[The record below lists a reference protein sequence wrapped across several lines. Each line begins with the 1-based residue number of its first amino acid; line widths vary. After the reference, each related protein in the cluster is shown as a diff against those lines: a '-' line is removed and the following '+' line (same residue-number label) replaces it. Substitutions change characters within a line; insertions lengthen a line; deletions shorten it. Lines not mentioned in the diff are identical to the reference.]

1 MARILSKEFFR
12 KMTPRMNKLSPELK
26 DYFLKSIE
34 ENMSRLIAEGKRLE
48 EIKGEVESLFAQYTT
63 IIEILEKIALE
74 TEIILHAQIPLVI
87 PAIFK
92 RIHTGASFDPTR
104 LEQDIRELFTKI
116 RMFEGVLR
124 EQKINMRNFSVSIP
138 EISQIID
145 EAPMEGFREAIK
157 KALLKIERRRS
168 HGLLKNVL
176 TNPLKFRLYS
186 LYSFLNSHNTAAI
199 QKVVQS
205 SPQLALSAP
214 QAILTS
220 KQPPPHTYYNAYYR
234 ERFLSPEQPP
244 PIVTKYKA
252 LSEANAETQNA
263 AQKEYWANIIRSS
276 NPAQQERDFLEVL
289 KKGQL
294 DMFTLI
300 LNAGVNPNNLRSN
313 PLESIC
319 SPLTVNLSN
328 DIRLQLISILCSPQA
343 EQMPNIKLPD
353 TIDVT
358 EVVTQSE
365 YRFIKNLLN
374 RVFYKFGPI
383 YLICARNNVDISII
397 DHFTHLPIHT
407 EGNPYLIAVQQ
418 IQQKLETSV
427 ETILRR
433 IDEIVNLLPR
443 FLTPIK
449 ASITLTIGDKVWAH
463 IDDRWKEMAIAGEEL
478 DDNFWPVA
486 PIGAPVAQ
494 AVPVKYTEIRFV
506 QGDDF
511 RNKQL
516 YDKLKSDLIRI
527 TGIIKSTTMFINGIN
542 VDEPGQYNITAFVY
556 ACERGDI
563 SLVSYLTELGANINI
578 QYGNERTT
586 PLIDMVNRGQLEL
599 VQLLC
604 SNPSI
609 NLGLTNIRGK
619 TALASALSIR
629 QDTQSRE
636 ENIFNIIQILIQA
649 GSTPTDLFGRE
660 QETALNLAVQTR
672 ELPTIEYL
680 LNLHLSPSQ
689 TNPRGVSPLMYASK
703 RGSLPIVRL
712 LVEHGANIDAIDNE
726 GESAVFYA
734 VSNSYSINDGF
745 AIEIVKYLVK
755 KGINFKEQ
763 NNDRLNIYKRAE
775 AFIRNHYFSNNSNTK
790 NLLLYL
796 AKLLGCV
803 GGVCR
808 AVGIEGFGPNANT
821 RRRRAAAAAAA
832 AAPQAEAAL
841 VPVAPAGGA
850 RRKRITKKK
859 GRRRSRGSR

>member
-12 KMTPRMNKLSPELK
+12 KMTPRLNRLSPELK
-26 DYFLKSIE
+26 GYFLKSIE

-48 EIKGEVESLFAQYTT
+48 EIKRDLEKLFAQYT
-63 IIEILEKIALE
+63 IIVEILESLAAE
-74 TEIILHAQIPLVI
+74 TEISLQAQLPLVI

-104 LEQDIRELFTKI
+104 LEQEIRELFTKI
-116 RMFEGVLR
+116 RMFEEVLR
-124 EQKINMRNFSVSIP
+124 EQKIDMDNFSVSIP

-145 EAPMEGFREAIK
+145 EAPLEGFGEAIK

-176 TNPLKFRLYS
+176 TNPLKFP
-186 LYSFLNSHNTAAI
+186 LYSFLNAQGVAYT
-199 QKVVQS
+199 QRVVQG

-214 QAILTS
+214 QNVRLNS
-220 KQPPPHTYYNAYYR
+220 RQPPPRTYYNTYY
-234 ERFLSPEQPP
+234 ERHFLDSRQPP
-244 PIVTKYKA
+244 PVVTKYKA
-252 LSEANAETQNA
+252 LSEANAQTQKDA
-263 AQKEYWANIIRSS
+263 EREYWGGIIKSS
-276 NPAQQERDFLEVL
+276 NPEQQETNFFEVL

-294 DMFTLI
+294 DICTLI
-300 LNAGVNPNNLRSN
+300 LNTGVNPNNFRVN
-313 PLESIC
+313 PLELVC
-319 SPLTVNLSN
+319 DPLLRNLTN
-328 DIRLQLISILCSPQA
+328 DIRLQLISALCSPQA
-343 EQMPNIKLPD
+343 EQMPNVKLPD

-365 YRFIKNLLN
+365 YRFIQNLLN

-383 YLICARNNVDISII
+383 YLRCARNNIDISII
-397 DHFTHLPIHT
+397 EHLAHLPLHT

-427 ETILRR
+427 DTILRR
-433 IDEIVNLLPR
+433 IDELVNLLPH
-443 FLTPIK
+443 FQTPVK
-449 ASITLTIGDKVWAH
+449 ASLALSTGDKVWAH
-463 IDDRWKEMAIAGEEL
+463 IDDRWKEMVIADEEL
-478 DDNFWPVA
+478 DDNFWPVK
-486 PIGAPVAQ
+486 PRGAPAAQ
-494 AVPVKYTEIRFV
+494 PIPVKYTDIRFV
-506 QGDDF
+506 NGDDF
-511 RNKQL
+511 RNKEL
-516 YDKLKSDLIRI
+516 YDKLKKDLIRI
-527 TGIIKSTTMFINGIN
+527 TALINSSTMFTRGIN
-542 VDEPGQYNITAFVY
+542 VDEPGENNITAFVY

-563 SLVSYLTELGANINI
+563 SLVSYLTELRANINI
-578 QYGNERTT
+578 QYGHERTT
-586 PLIDMVNRGQLEL
+586 PLIEVVNRGQLEL

-609 NLGLTNIRGK
+609 NLGLRNRIGK
-619 TALASALSIR
+619 TALASALSI
-629 QDTQSRE
+629 QQYTQSTE
-636 ENIFNIIQILIQA
+636 ENTFNIIQILIQA

-660 QETALNLAVQTR
+660 EETALNLAVQRR

-689 TNPRGVSPLMYASK
+689 TNARGVSPLMYASK

-712 LVEHGANIDAIDNE
+712 LVEHGADIDAIDNE
-726 GESAVFYA
+726 GENALFYA
-734 VSNSYSINDGF
+734 VTNGNSINNES
-745 AIEIVKYLVK
+745 AIEIIKYLIK

-763 NNDRLNIYKRAE
+763 NNDGLDIYKRAE
-775 AFIRNHYFSNNSNTK
+775 ASVRNNQLSRYPNAK
-790 NLLLYL
+790 QLLLYL

-832 AAPQAEAAL
+832 APQAEAAL

-850 RRKRITKKK
+850 RRKRRTKKK
-859 GRRRSRGSR
+859 GRGRSRR

>member
-1 MARILSKEFFR
+1 MASILSKEFFR
-12 KMTPRMNKLSPELK
+12 KMTPRLNQLSPELK

-74 TEIILHAQIPLVI
+74 TEITLQAQIPLVI

-104 LEQDIRELFTKI
+104 LEHDIRELFTKI

-124 EQKINMRNFSVSIP
+124 EQKINMGNFSVSIP

-168 HGLLKNVL
+168 HGLLKTVL
-176 TNPLKFRLYS
+176 TNPLKIP
-186 LYSFLNSHNTAAI
+186 LYSFLNPHNAVAT

-214 QAILTS
+214 EAILTS
-220 KQPPPHTYYNAYYR
+220 KQPPRRTYYNAYYGQH
-234 ERFLSPEQPP
+234 FLSDVQPP

-263 AQKEYWANIIRSS
+263 AQKEYWANIIMSS
-276 NPAQQERDFLEVL
+276 NPEQQERDFLEVL

-294 DMFTLI
+294 DIFTLI

-319 SPLTVNLSN
+319 NPLTANLSN

-365 YRFIKNLLN
+365 YRFIENLLN

-443 FLTPIK
+443 FQTPIK

-478 DDNFWPVA
+478 DDDFWPIA

-586 PLIDMVNRGQLEL
+586 PLIDVVNRGQLEL

-609 NLGLTNIRGK
+609 NLGLTNRTGK
-619 TALASALSIR
+619 TALAYALNIR
-629 QDTQSRE
+629 QHTQSTE

-649 GSTPTDLFGRE
+649 GSTPTDLFGTE
-660 QETALNLAVQTR
+660 QETALNLAVQRR

-689 TNPRGVSPLMYASK
+689 TNARGVSPLMYASK

-712 LVEHGANIDAIDNE
+712 LVEHGADIDAIDNE
-726 GESAVFYA
+726 GESALFYA
-734 VSNSYSINDGF
+734 VSNSNSINDGF

-763 NNDRLNIYKRAE
+763 NDDGLDIYKRAE
-775 AFIRNHYFSNNSNTK
+775 AFIRNHHFSHHPNPK

-821 RRRRAAAAAAA
+821 RRRRAAAAAA
-832 AAPQAEAAL
+832 PQAEAAL